1 MCIYVLWLP
10 NGSIAMKRQTFG
22 KGTQVYSYECSIF
35 AVKIATL
42 VTTSV
47 YIKYISGFKII

>member
-1 MCIYVLWLP
+1 MR
-10 NGSIAMKRQTFG
+10 GQTTG
-22 KGTQVYSYECSIF
+22 RETQANNIHIF
-35 AVKIATL
+35 ADKLTTV